1 MVMIYAHNTHGSL
14 FNPKSFPKILLPLSI
29 NDENCFHFADV
40 GCRSNPLL
48 VYYGQFVLFNTKAEW
63 TSLCLILITL
73 TGVMGLYVKI
83 AYRIRDDR
91 RSKLLS

>member
-1 MVMIYAHNTHGSL
+1 MEVYSTQNH
-14 FNPKSFPKILLPLSI
+14 FQKILLPLSI

-48 VYYGQFVLFNTKAEW
+48 VLYNGQFVLFNTKAES

-73 TGVMGLYVKI
+73 TSVMGLYVKI

-91 RSKLLS
+91 RDVFT